1 MDPEYNYLEKIPQ
14 MHRYRKK
21 SSMFNTAYT
30 IEDNLTRT
38 AGILITGEEDCP
50 TNKRKKDLSVGNTG
64 YYENGTCGEGS
75 TPECEGKS
83 RHILVNNLP
92 FKQKGNKGLIPS
104 IINDITTSFE
114 PIGILSNM
122 NGSGEFVNDKCS
134 MQNISV
140 VQLNP
145 GGNMYERKLKACVAD
160 VTLPPVVKSVENFES
175 EVFIKSR
182 RCNTLLITIIAL
194 TLLLSYK
201 RSKWMF

>member
-14 MHRYRKK
+14 MHKYRKK
-21 SSMFNTAYT
+21 SSMFSTAYT

-64 YYENGTCGEGS
+64 YYESGTCGEGS
-75 TPECEGKS
+75 SPECEGKS

-145 GGNMYERKLKACVAD
+145 GGKMYKRDLKACVSD

-175 EVFIKSR
+175 QVLSGYNSNYR
-182 RCNTLLITIIAL
+182 MLITICIL
-194 TLLLSYK
+194 TLFLSYK
-201 RSKWMF
+201 RYRWTF